1 MQKLYVSWD
10 DVFSRLSTIDI
21 YGNVVYGIPKG
32 GMIAAGF
39 LKHAKVTHDPA
50 LANIILDDICD
61 SGKTM
66 DKYMDMLPKL
76 DRRTAFYALFDKQVS
91 SVDRQLCEGAWLVF
105 PWEKDHPAG
114 EDSIQQNIVRQLE
127 YIGED
132 VTREG
137 LIDTPNRVVKSWGR
151 IFEGYQKNPKDL
163 LTTFEVGDYDQIVLL
178 KNIEFS
184 SMCEHHMLP
193 FFGKAHVAYLPSN
206 KIIGISK
213 LARLIDIYSRR
224 LQIQERIGEQVTKD
238 LMEMLDAR
246 GATCIIEA
254 QHLCMKAR
262 GVEKQNSVMVTS
274 SMKGVFLNNPVARQE
289 LLALIGK

>member
-1 MQKLYVSWD
+1 MQKKYVTWTEI
-10 DVFSRLSTIDI
+10 FRRLKCIDKP
-21 YGNVVYGIPKG
+21 GNIVYGIPKG

-39 LKHAKVTHDPA
+39 LQNAEVTHEPA
-50 LANIILDDICD
+50 IATVILDDICD

-66 DKYMDMLPKL
+66 LHYMNNLPYIKE
-76 DRRTAFYALFDKQVS
+76 RQFYALFDKNS
-91 SVDRQLCEGAWLVF
+91 SKDDQQFCEGAWLVF

-114 EDSIQQNIVRQLE
+114 EDTIQQNIIRQLQ

-137 LIDTPNRVVKSWGR
+137 LLDTPNRVVKSWGK
-151 IFEGYQKNPKDL
+151 IFEGYTKKPEDI

-193 FFGKAHVAYLPSN
+193 FFGKAHVAYLPST

-238 LMEMLDAR
+238 LMDLLNAR
-246 GATCIIEA
+246 GAACIIEA

-262 GVEKQNSVMVTS
+262 GVEKQSSVMVTS
-274 SMKGVFLNNPVARQE
+274 SMKGVFLDNPIARQE